1 MKKKNMK
8 NLDTLYVQVDNTSAN
23 KCYTVIIGLASLVAL
38 GICKK
43 VVLAFLLVGHTHTDV
58 DRIIGLVVTY
68 IRNLDVSSFEELKR
82 YCMQAFTVTVS
93 YLNIK
98 NQFLTLS
105 LCRPQLEKLLL
116 HLSGILNI

>member
-43 VVLAFLLVGHTHTDV
+43 MVFGIFVSGTHTHRRRKNNFTGGMV
-58 DRIIGLVVTY
+58 ASTVV
-68 IRNLDVSSFEELKR
+68 
-82 YCMQAFTVTVS
+82 
-93 YLNIK
+93 
-98 NQFLTLS
+98 
-105 LCRPQLEKLLL
+105 
-116 HLSGILNI
+116 